1 MVPSFWA
8 FQQRVNVP
16 GEVAGG
22 VTASIPVVVRDSTIS
37 LGLPECQHPTNGA
50 SVACSL
56 ICAGV
61 DGDGRGLAVFS
72 NDSVGGREG
81 GAADMSLSV
90 EAVFATPA
98 GDGCGV
104 ELTLPMPNRRRPRF
118 SVSIDF
124 PMSRHDQAVCAYH
137 HRNVVETARRIA
149 FGVPEQ
155 NSQFQ

>member
-22 VTASIPVVVRDSTIS
+22 VTASIPVIVRDSTIS

-81 GAADMSLSV
+81 EASDISLSV
-90 EAVFATPA
+90 EAVFATSA

-104 ELTLPMPNRRRPRF
+104 ELTFPIPNRRRHASEENSSVAASTRAKNPAKDRDSHPR
-118 SVSIDF
+118 
-124 PMSRHDQAVCAYH
+124 RL
-137 HRNVVETARRIA
+137 
-149 FGVPEQ
+149 
-155 NSQFQ
+155 